1 MATPLEVVSNVLPM
15 TYAYDALA
23 LAVSSEELGGSLLQ
37 DVIVV
42 VGSTILAL
50 ALGALTLRRR
60 TH

>member
-50 ALGALTLRRR
+50 GALTLRRR